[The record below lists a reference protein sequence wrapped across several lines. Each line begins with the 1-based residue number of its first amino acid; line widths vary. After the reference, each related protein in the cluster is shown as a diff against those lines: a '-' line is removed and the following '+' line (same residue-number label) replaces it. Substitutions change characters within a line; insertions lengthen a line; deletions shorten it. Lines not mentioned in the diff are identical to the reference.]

1 MALASPPVSATGILK
16 SETTETVY
24 THRMIRDQGELMSM
38 GVEVKDRSYHLQK
51 ISNCFV
57 GSQAIKWL
65 VSVGPARDV
74 LDALLIGNMMLRQ
87 GIFSPHDGSEQ
98 SFRNSD
104 SAFYRFEE
112 LLPDVPPPAPP
123 PPPSPTEESKEK
135 QELLERLKQE
145 GPPPVAEEEESEKPL
160 EPADARAAKLQAAVL
175 KAADVV
181 STASSKMG
189 WPLAVHF
196 AVILTFGTL
205 MSSFSY
211 FPFSTWLFVSLPLGM
226 LYIYSLERKYT
237 AKVKRKL
244 AIELW
249 SALLTRTTSK
259 DDSESARWWNRLIG
273 AMWVGWIAPWLNR
286 LLLNI
291 LERVL
296 RRVRPAFL
304 ETLELTK
311 FDLGTRAPQFS
322 AIRVFQSGDN
332 DEETKVEFDVDLSTT
347 DLSIILSTKLGN
359 NKLGLPV
366 KVYASDLL
374 VKGRLRLGFQF
385 LDHAPYVKSLRI
397 AFTSVPFYSLSIK
410 PMATKGVDITDLPLL
425 DTWLKGLLD
434 NVFSRFL
441 VEPNPIIWRVQN
453 WWWNMHRCSHL
464 CIHRD
469 RVGLL
474 PTVPVRPSKGNR
486 PKNMPLA
493 WLEIIVLEGI
503 QLETPNRNK
512 GAPYLRLFQPGQKKH
527 KSDKSSVDSS
537 GRAVFNASFT
547 FPVNNWAED
556 SNLTI
561 QVVDRDMMDK
571 HYLGSV
577 NLDIRDYV
585 DGRIHDMT
593 LTLKLATCGSLRVK
607 LIVNAPGWDSET
619 HRMTGTVMAKQG
631 THSSKLPEDAPH
643 STAPPP
649 SEEPSTT
656 EAGGSKPV
664 TEADQEPTSPDT
676 RERALS
682 KRGKVRSSQV
692 TAWTYAIKAGW
703 LSKRG
708 RNQSGSKQKMMNT
721 FGAASVV
728 DEWKRRFVVLDDGP
742 TDETLWIT
750 YFTDNKCESKKGE
763 MLLGKSSCVRM
774 LEDPREAQVAGMK
787 ARDVVN
793 RFMFAVLPTGAEQAS
808 QSILGAAA
816 YEGALIMEADSYEG
830 REEWVEQI
838 NSTLARIRGEKST
851 ALRTKTL
858 TSSRRKMSG
867 TRNVHAQSMG
877 PQSPKGAQ
885 SPMWAPMRPVTLSAE
900 SPKHA
905 NSQGK
910 ATTSTLEAVVA
921 TSVAATAD
929 AAAAMSAPH
938 GKLSMSPPDASAIKA
953 LKDSGSPPLAADS
966 SARQFGSE
974 GMVEPEGATRT
985 GRTRSGGHLT
995 LPTPILARH
1004 GSNLESPRGA
1014 PDSARRNA
1022 IASTLTPPVEEKD
1035 ESEFSGF

>member
-38 GVEVKDRSYHLQK
+38 GVE
-51 ISNCFV
+51 
-57 GSQAIKWL
+57 
-65 VSVGPARDV
+65 ARDV

-112 LLPDVPPPAPP
+112 LLP
-123 PPPSPTEESKEK
+123 EK

-205 MSSFSY
+205 MSSF
-211 FPFSTWLFVSLPLGM
+211 
-226 LYIYSLERKYT
+226 RKYT

-512 GAPYLRLFQPGQKKH
+512 GAPYLRLFQASSSVSSPGQKKH

-631 THSSKLPEDAPH
+631 THSSKLPEDVPH

-808 QSILGAAA
+808 Q
-816 YEGALIMEADSYEG
+816 
-830 REEWVEQI
+830 
-838 NSTLARIRGEKST
+838 
-851 ALRTKTL
+851 
-858 TSSRRKMSG
+858 
-867 TRNVHAQSMG
+867 
-877 PQSPKGAQ
+877 
-885 SPMWAPMRPVTLSAE
+885 
-900 SPKHA
+900 
-905 NSQGK
+905 
-910 ATTSTLEAVVA
+910 
-921 TSVAATAD
+921 
-929 AAAAMSAPH
+929 
-938 GKLSMSPPDASAIKA
+938 
-953 LKDSGSPPLAADS
+953 
-966 SARQFGSE
+966 
-974 GMVEPEGATRT
+974 
-985 GRTRSGGHLT
+985 
-995 LPTPILARH
+995 
-1004 GSNLESPRGA
+1004 
-1014 PDSARRNA
+1014 
-1022 IASTLTPPVEEKD
+1022 
-1035 ESEFSGF
+1035 